1 MRMPETVPPLAKA
14 VDRNRHLPAARAF
27 TWLSQGWRDLWTI
40 PLPSLLYGLGVALV
54 SIIIV
59 GGLYSFGYDYT
70 LFPALAGFLVVGPAL
85 AAGLYEKSRRL
96 EEGLPVSLGVMI
108 RPKPGTGQHVM
119 FVGAVLSGLMLLWM
133 RAAVILYALFAG
145 WLPFQGL
152 DHVVPMLFGTTSG
165 WALLIVGSV
174 VGALF
179 AAFSFAISVFGVPMV
194 IDKDVDAFTAMG
206 TSISLAWNNL
216 PVMLTW
222 GFIVMAL
229 TVISLLTG
237 MLGFVIT
244 FPLLG
249 HATWHAYQAIKDRD

>member
-1 MRMPETVPPLAKA
+1 MKMPETVPPLPKA
-14 VDRNRHLPAARAF
+14 VDRNRHLPAGQAL
-27 TWLSQGWRDLWTI
+27 TWLADGWRDLWTV
-40 PLPSLLYGLGVALV
+40 PLPSLLYGLGVAVV

-59 GGLYSFGYDYT
+59 GGLYSIGYDYA
-70 LFPALAGFLVVGPAL
+70 LFPALAGFFVVGPAL

-96 EEGLPVSLGVMI
+96 EVGLPVSLATMI

-119 FVGAVLSGLMLLWM
+119 FVGAVLCGLMLLWM

-145 WLPFQGL
+145 WQPFQGL
-152 DHVVPMLFGTTSG
+152 DHIIPMLFGTPMG
-165 WALLIVGSV
+165 WALLLVGTV

-179 AAFSFAISVFGVPMV
+179 AAFAFAISVFGVPMV
-194 IDKDVDAFTAMG
+194 VDKDVDAFTAMG

-216 PVMLTW
+216 PVMLAW
-222 GFIVMAL
+222 GFIVMIL
-229 TVISLLTG
+229 TVLSLLTG
-237 MLGFVIT
+237 MLGFIIT